1 MSDRPEHGP
10 PAGPSGRVQRR
21 SVRRTAVR
29 ARGLGLRLGATA
41 CVAVV
46 AVGSAM
52 PLGPL
57 SVLSGSS
64 VSLVSADEA
73 AAQAAREIA
82 DARDR
87 ADRAATAYF
96 EAESRLDGLELE
108 AEALDREVAELEAQI
123 GALGGRMQ
131 QIALRRFT
139 RSSTAPSP
147 LLTGFDSVAQQMQ
160 LAAFAAVI
168 DDSSED
174 DLDEYESV
182 RRDLDA
188 KQQRLSSAQSE
199 IEEEQRNLASLRDA
213 AVAEVE
219 RLQEVEEQRLK
230 DVAVRRALEA
240 EQRRR
245 AAASA
250 ASSARSTTPSR
261 GTPARDVAGSGW
273 VCPTGN
279 ASVAFGDT
287 WGAPRSGGRTHKGVD
302 MIGPTGTPL
311 LAVVSGF
318 AKPNSS
324 TLGGLG
330 VWFRGSDGNSYFY
343 AHLDSYGQL
352 GNVSAGTVI
361 GYMGDT
367 GNAKYSTPHLHFEI
381 HPGGGGAINPYPT
394 VRAHC

>member
-1 MSDRPEHGP
+1 MSDRPEYGP
-10 PAGPSGRVQRR
+10 HAGPSGRVRSRAERR
-21 SVRRTAVR
+21 STRRAP
-29 ARGLGLRLGATA
+29 RLGRRLVAVA
-41 CVAVV
+41 SVAVV
-46 AVGSAM
+46 AVGAAM

-96 EAESRLDGLELE
+96 EAESRLDALELE
-108 AEALDREVAELEAQI
+108 AEALDREVTALEAQM

-139 RSSTAPSP
+139 RASTAPSP
-147 LLTGFDSVAQQMQ
+147 LLSGFQSVAEQMQ

-168 DDSSED
+168 DDSSEG

-188 KQQRLSSAQSE
+188 KQRSLSSARSE

-245 AAASA
+245 AAAAAASA
-250 ASSARSTTPSR
+250 ARTPNPAR
-261 GTPARDVAGSGW
+261 GTPARDVARSGW

-302 MIGPTGTPL
+302 MIGPIGTPL

-318 AKPNSS
+318 AKANSS

-361 GYMGDT
+361 GYMGET

-381 HPGGGGAINPYPT
+381 HPGGAGPINPYPT
-394 VRAHC
+394 VRANC

>member
-1 MSDRPEHGP
+1 
-10 PAGPSGRVQRR
+10 
-21 SVRRTAVR
+21 
-29 ARGLGLRLGATA
+29 
-41 CVAVV
+41 
-46 AVGSAM
+46 M

-57 SVLSGSS
+57 SVLSGAS

-82 DARDR
+82 DARER

-96 EAESRLDGLELE
+96 EAESRLDSLEVE
-108 AEALDREVAELEAQI
+108 AEALDAEVAQLEAQMD
-123 GALGGRMQ
+123 ALGGRVQ
-131 QIALRRFT
+131 EIAVKRFT
-139 RSSTAPSP
+139 RSSLATSP
-147 LLTGFDSVAQQMQ
+147 LLTGFDSVAEQMQ

-168 DDSSED
+168 DDNSED

-182 RRDLDA
+182 RRDLEA
-188 KQQRLSSAQSE
+188 KQQRLSSAREE
-199 IEEEQRNLASLRDA
+199 IEEEQRNLAALRDQA
-213 AVAEVE
+213 EDEVE
-219 RLQEVEEQRLK
+219 RLKAVEEQRLK
-230 DVAVRRALEA
+230 DVAVRKALEA

-245 AAASA
+245 AAAAQASA
-250 ASSARSTTPSR
+250 ARSPKASGSR
-261 GTPARDVAGSGW
+261 APARDLATSGW

-302 MIGPTGTPL
+302 MIGPRGTPIY
-311 LAVVSGF
+311 AVVSGF

-330 VWFRGSDGNSYFY
+330 VWFRGGDGNAYFY
-343 AHLDSYGQL
+343 AHLDSYAQL

-381 HPGGGGAINPYPT
+381 HPGGGEAVNPYPT
-394 VRAHC
+394 VRANC

>member
-1 MSDRPEHGP
+1 MSDRPEYGP
-10 PAGPSGRVQRR
+10 HAGPSGRVRSRAERR
-21 SVRRTAVR
+21 STRRAP
-29 ARGLGLRLGATA
+29 RLGRRLVAVA
-41 CVAVV
+41 SVAVV
-46 AVGSAM
+46 AVGAAM

-96 EAESRLDGLELE
+96 EAESRLDALELE
-108 AEALDREVAELEAQI
+108 AEALDREVTALEAQI

-139 RSSTAPSP
+139 RASTAPSP
-147 LLTGFDSVAQQMQ
+147 LLSGFQSVAEQMQ

-168 DDSSED
+168 DDSSEG

-188 KQQRLSSAQSE
+188 KQRSLSSARSE

-245 AAASA
+245 AAAAAASA
-250 ASSARSTTPSR
+250 ARTPNPTR
-261 GTPARDVAGSGW
+261 GTPARDVARSGW

-302 MIGPTGTPL
+302 MIGPIGTPL

-318 AKPNSS
+318 AKANSS

-361 GYMGDT
+361 GYMGET

-381 HPGGGGAINPYPT
+381 HPGGAGPINPYPT
-394 VRAHC
+394 VRANC

>member
-1 MSDRPEHGP
+1 M
-10 PAGPSGRVQRR
+10 RR
-21 SVRRTAVR
+21 LSVAMTLSAVF
-29 ARGLGLRLGATA
+29 
-41 CVAVV
+41 
-46 AVGSAM
+46 VGSAM

-73 AAQAAREIA
+73 AARAAREIA
-82 DARDR
+82 DARER

-96 EAESRLDGLELE
+96 EAESRLDALEIE
-108 AEALDREVAELEAQI
+108 AEALDAEVAELETQM

-131 QIALRRFT
+131 QIALKRFT
-139 RSSTAPSP
+139 RSSTVPSP
-147 LLTGFDSVAQQMQ
+147 LLSGFDSVAEQMQ

-174 DLDEYESV
+174 DLDEFEAV
-182 RRDLDA
+182 RRDLEV
-188 KQQRLSSAQSE
+188 KQQRLSSARSE

-219 RLQEVEEQRLK
+219 RLKEVEEQRLK
-230 DVAVRRALEA
+230 DVAVRKALEA

-245 AAASA
+245 AAAAAASA
-250 ASSARSTTPSR
+250 ARSPSQRSSRSA
-261 GTPARDVAGSGW
+261 PARDLARSGW

-302 MIGPTGTPL
+302 MIGPRGTPI

-343 AHLDSYGQL
+343 AHLDSYAQL

-381 HPGGGGAINPYPT
+381 HPGGGEAVNPYPT